1 MAQIT
6 EVLSNGLKLYKGKDT
21 SKKEIGSVKSIPSL
35 GNSREKIEITTLND
49 LVKRYMGG
57 LVDLGDSLD
66 FNCNY
71 LSEKD
76 SSFSE
81 LLTLQESGTREHFTL
96 EFTDGFIV
104 EWDAEVTS
112 VKVTAESGKQIT
124 YDLSLAPT
132 SKISF
137 TLPTFA

>member
-6 EVLSNGLKLYKGKDT
+6 EVLSNGLKLYKGTDGA
-21 SKKEIGSVKSIPSL
+21 KKEIGSVNSIPSL